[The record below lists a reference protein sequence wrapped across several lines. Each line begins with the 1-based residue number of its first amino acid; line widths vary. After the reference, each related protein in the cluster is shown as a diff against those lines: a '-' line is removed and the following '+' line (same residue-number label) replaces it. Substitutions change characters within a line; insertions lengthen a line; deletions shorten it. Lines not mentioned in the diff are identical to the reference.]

1 MRIEDLANYA
11 SSLGTNLTK
20 IEMKA
25 EDDTCGHMIVVE
37 TKETYVFE
45 DEDSADE
52 KVNEARQ
59 NSLFAA
65 ATKKYKQGKVNK
77 SGEIVKPET
86 WTVVIKL
93 NH

>member
-1 MRIEDLANYA
+1 MNIENLSTYA
-11 SSLGTNLTK
+11 AGLGSNLVK

-25 EDDTCGHMIVVE
+25 EDDTCGHLIVVE

-45 DEDSADE
+45 DESSADD
-52 KVNEARQ
+52 KINDARQ
-59 NSLFAA
+59 NALFAA
-65 ATKKYKQGKVNK
+65 ANKKYKVGKISK
-77 SGEIVKPET
+77 AGEITKPET